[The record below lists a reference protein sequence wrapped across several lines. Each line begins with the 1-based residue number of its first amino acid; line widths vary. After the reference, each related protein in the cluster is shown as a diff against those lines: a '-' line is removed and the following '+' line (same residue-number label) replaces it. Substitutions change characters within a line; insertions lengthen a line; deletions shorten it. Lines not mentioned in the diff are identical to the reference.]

1 MPEDYGYQLDN
12 KKGLI
17 PTIIADDQE
26 LLPNDF
32 PKPCSCLKCARK
44 NVCPCRVCETLCC
57 EFCNCRGICK
67 NKPLNV

>member
-32 PKPCSCLKCARK
+32 PKPCSCLLYTSDAAD
-44 NVCPCRVCETLCC
+44 E
-57 EFCNCRGICK
+57 
-67 NKPLNV
+67 